1 MGVAVTAGAG
11 YLVAALVLF
20 PAPLLP
26 NEREVARVLGIGE
39 DDARRQ
45 LEAQGFGVDITGREP
60 HPTASTGTVVWQ
72 DPPPGVVVPR
82 EARVE
87 LVVSSGAP
95 RVAVPD
101 VRGYDRD
108 LAAQV
113 LAATGIGV
121 ELVDTI
127 GAKGLPPGVVAGTSP
142 AAGDSVPLGL
152 RLTLHLV
159 R

>member
-1 MGVAVTAGAG
+1 MTAGAG

-20 PAPLLP
+20 PSPLLP
-26 NEREVARVLGIGE
+26 TERQVARVLGIDE

-45 LEAQGFGVDITGREP
+45 LEQQGFAVDVTGREP
-60 HPTASTGTVVWQ
+60 HPTASAGTVVWQ
-72 DPPPGVVVPR
+72 DPPPGLAA
-82 EARVE
+82 ARGSRVA
-87 LVVSSGAP
+87 LVVSGGTP

-101 VRGYDRD
+101 LRGYDRE
-108 LAAQV
+108 LAVQV
-113 LAATGIGV
+113 LAAAGLGV
-121 ELVDTI
+121 DLVDSVS
-127 GAKGLPPGVVAGTSP
+127 AKALPPGVVAGTNP